1 MYNIMKQESISRLE
15 ILENILE
22 FYKVQPGIIKDG
34 RIEKVESY
42 LLLMHAIYSDYLE
55 DLELLNINDIDFLE
69 NLFDCFNGYLNAV
82 SEEMEKIFEEKSI
95 DLTFIP
101 IYGFSIIL
109 PIHCIEMIRNWNKT
123 EQDSWQINDDLDKL
137 DELVESDLFF
147 ENFLS
152 LIKKLMLK
160 INTRIVIEVE
170 ELI

>member
-1 MYNIMKQESISRLE
+1 MEEESISRLE

-22 FYKVQPGIIKDG
+22 FYKIQPGMNKDG

-42 LLLMHAIYSDYLE
+42 LLLMHAIYSDYFE
-55 DLELLNINDIDFLE
+55 DLELLDINDIDFLE

-82 SEEMEKIFEEKSI
+82 SEEMEKIFEEKTI

-109 PIHCIEMIRNWNKT
+109 PIHCIEMMRNWNKM
-123 EQDSWQINDDLDKL
+123 EQDIWQINDDLAKL
-137 DELVESDLFF
+137 DDLVESDSFF
-147 ENFLS
+147 EDFLS

-160 INTRIVIEVE
+160 INSKIVIEVE

>member
-1 MYNIMKQESISRLE
+1 MEEESISRLD

-22 FYKVQPGIIKDG
+22 FYKVQPGMKKDG

-42 LLLMHAIYSDYLE
+42 LLLMHAIYSDYAE
-55 DLELLNINDIDFLE
+55 DIELLDINDIDFLE

-82 SEEMEKIFEEKSI
+82 SEEMEKIFEEKTI

-109 PIHCIEMIRNWNKT
+109 PIHCIEMMRNWNNL
-123 EQDSWQINDDLDKL
+123 EQDSWQIEDDLEQL
-137 DELVESDLFF
+137 DELVESDSFF
-147 ENFLS
+147 EKFLS
-152 LIKKLMLK
+152 LINKLMLR

>member
-1 MYNIMKQESISRLE
+1 MEEESISRLE

-22 FYKVQPGIIKDG
+22 FYKIQPGMNKDG

-42 LLLMHAIYSDYLE
+42 LLLMHAIYSDYFE
-55 DLELLNINDIDFLE
+55 DLELLDINDIDFLE

-82 SEEMEKIFEEKSI
+82 SEEMEKIFEEKTI

-109 PIHCIEMIRNWNKT
+109 PIHCIEMMRNWNKM
-123 EQDSWQINDDLDKL
+123 EQDIWQINDDLAKL
-137 DELVESDLFF
+137 DDLVESDSFF
-147 ENFLS
+147 EDFLS

-160 INTRIVIEVE
+160 INSKIVIEVD